1 MISGSVEH
9 YRIETTKRLG
19 VLYNKHHSWLMA
31 CAYNKSKDIKVSE
44 DLVQD
49 LFLYLGE
56 KNNPKIY
63 YRDSFN
69 LLYCHQFLSSR
80 YINYIKR
87 QNKLSYIDDKVDG
100 EDKQYD
106 TEFDLLLENSYDQIK
121 KELETLSKTKMWSS
135 SKLFELYAFSDMTMD
150 ELSKKIGISKSTV
163 FLNIKKIKKHL
174 NQTIDNPF
182 KDEREN

>member
-1 MISGSVEH
+1 MISGSIEN
-9 YRIETTKRLG
+9 YRTETTKRLG
-19 VLYNKHHSWLMA
+19 VHCITNITRWLMA

-106 TEFDLLLENSYDQIK
+106 TEFDLLLENSYDEIK

-150 ELSKKIGISKSTV
+150 ELSKKIGISQRV
-163 FLNIKKIKKHL
+163 QFFLNIKKDKK
-174 NQTIDNPF
+174 TF
-182 KDEREN
+182 KPNNR

>member
-1 MISGSVEH
+1 MISGSIEN

-80 YINYIKR
+80 YINYIKSR
-87 QNKLSYIDDKVDG
+87 IFHASDITKISSYFIVNNIIKLPSWIV
-100 EDKQYD
+100 Q
-106 TEFDLLLENSYDQIK
+106 FQ
-121 KELETLSKTKMWSS
+121 
-135 SKLFELYAFSDMTMD
+135 
-150 ELSKKIGISKSTV
+150 GI
-163 FLNIKKIKKHL
+163 LNIWIRW
-174 NQTIDNPF
+174 I
-182 KDEREN
+182 

>member
-56 KNNPKIY
+56 KNNPYKPAVPKA
-63 YRDSFN
+63 SFPTG
-69 LLYCHQFLSSR
+69 LFTIFLTPHRS
-80 YINYIKR
+80 
-87 QNKLSYIDDKVDG
+87 
-100 EDKQYD
+100 
-106 TEFDLLLENSYDQIK
+106 
-121 KELETLSKTKMWSS
+121 
-135 SKLFELYAFSDMTMD
+135 
-150 ELSKKIGISKSTV
+150 
-163 FLNIKKIKKHL
+163 
-174 NQTIDNPF
+174 
-182 KDEREN
+182 